1 MRVCRN
7 VYSLLF
13 IPYMYICI
21 TRIEDRFF
29 TAALIQGR
37 TIRYALLCVTTFWL
51 CPVFKFSVCKFELIP
66 YLYIDIIQID
76 Y

>member
-13 IPYMYICI
+13 IPYMYICN

-37 TIRYALLCVTTFWL
+37 TIRYT
-51 CPVFKFSVCKFELIP
+51 P
-66 YLYIDIIQID
+66 YYV
-76 Y
+76 

>member
-21 TRIEDRFF
+21 ARIEDRFF

-37 TIRYALLCVTTFWL
+37 TIRYTLLCVTTFWL
-51 CPVFKFSVCKFELIP
+51 CPKFELIP